1 MCPSPSAWHQPLNLP
16 ALQRY
21 RNNIIKDLV
30 KLKYFINIEI
40 LSKNFI
46 NKEFIKEYKLI
57 NIKLINIKLINIKL
71 IKLFKLYLVNNKK
84 ILNIIYIILI
94 RFKLN
99 NYISK
104 V

>member
-57 NIKLINIKLINIKL
+57 NIKLINIKLI
-71 IKLFKLYLVNNKK
+71 KLFKLYLVNNKK
-84 ILNIIYIILI
+84 ILNIIYII
-94 RFKLN
+94 
-99 NYISK
+99 
-104 V
+104 